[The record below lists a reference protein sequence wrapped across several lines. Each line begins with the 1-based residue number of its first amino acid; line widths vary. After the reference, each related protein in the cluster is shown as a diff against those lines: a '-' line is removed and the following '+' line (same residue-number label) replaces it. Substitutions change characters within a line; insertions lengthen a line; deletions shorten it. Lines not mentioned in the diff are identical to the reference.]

1 MSTVKALGIP
11 KIKALGLNNTGG
23 IDKSQQKSLSIIY
36 KSCAKDDKFIYLY
49 FDVYSKT
56 LNNNKAQVYVDELD
70 GYLNDTA
77 VPKTEVIISQNSGV
91 GIILKFDKNKNFT
104 ESFYDDGNI
113 FQATITCDGLSAKT
127 SEFKLSFLNQITK
140 SKTCFCNRGI
150 RTEELKN
157 IIIELRK
164 QEVYIENGRLIK
176 DSKGSPILKNGKK
189 QFTNITMYDELHED
203 LFNLDYPEK
212 LNASDANFNKFA
224 EALNK
229 TFGDHEINTCI
240 RKIHFLAQCYH
251 ETQRFTITYEKS
263 PNSNVSGGAFYRGRG
278 LIQLTHDYNYEKLR
292 KALKVNSSLSEFAP
306 RVAKEINFA
315 CQASGYY
322 WKNLGILKGN
332 INLIADKDDIL
343 TVSQEING
351 YGGKNGIPN
360 GFNDRKLFTTILKRA
375 MNYDQCKNKK

>member
-1 MSTVKALGIP
+1 MSTIKALGIP

-49 FDVYSKT
+49 FEIETKNIKKGNTTIFVQEMNAT
-56 LNNNKAQVYVDELD
+56 NEF
-70 GYLNDTA
+70 A
-77 VPKTEVIISQNSGV
+77 VPPYNLNVQSNGKTNVKTSFPINK
-91 GIILKFDKNKNFT
+91 KFDRYSWQEGFV
-104 ESFYDDGNI
+104 Y
-113 FQATITCDGLSAKT
+113 QATVTCDGLSEKT
-127 SEFKLSFLNQITK
+127 EEFKLVFSKQTTK

-150 RTEELKN
+150 TSEELKN

-164 QEVYIENGRLIK
+164 QEVYIENGKLVR
-176 DSKGSPILKNGKK
+176 DTKGSPILKNGKK
-189 QFTNITMYDELHED
+189 QFIDITMYDELHED

-212 LNASDANFNKFA
+212 LNSSEANFNKFA

-229 TFGDHEINTCI
+229 VFKDYDINTCI

-278 LIQLTHDYNYEKLR
+278 LIQLTHNYNYEKLR
-292 KALKVNSSLSEFAP
+292 KALKINSTLNEFVP

-315 CQASGYY
+315 CQASGYF
-322 WKNLGILKGN
+322 WKNIGAKTGN
-332 INLIADKDDIL
+332 INQYADKDDVL
-343 TVSQEING
+343 TVSREING
-351 YGGKNGIPN
+351 YVSVPN
-360 GFNDRKLFTTILKRA
+360 GFNDRKLFTEILKKV
-375 MNYDQCKNKK
+375 MKYETCKNKK